1 MTVTFNVGDGAT
13 VSFTGPTVTQSG
25 NSVTVGFDSTNWNTP
40 RMLRIAA
47 NNDGVDEGVH
57 YTRITPQITYGQD
70 AFLGLGQGDVA
81 RGVAA
86 NINADISQTRD
97 AVALYQSADIQIF
110 RGTTTGDFIETWTV
124 TINGEDYRT
133 TVGSGAGSLAVAQ
146 ALRDNINSDVRKPT
160 GLIAS
165 VISGALRIT
174 DTAGFSLEASVQT
187 PFYNNGFDIEAT
199 ANSQMRVLIEGQA
212 FELEAVEPLGVAL
225 PVTGQRALEVAVI
238 TLTSSTADG
247 TQNLAGGVVIG
258 STWEIIL
265 DGLTV
270 SVTAVTGDTLQSVAG
285 RLVAQLAGTDYAAS
299 ELYRS
304 ATLVPSIVG
313 GVAADATWSILLDGK
328 LVSYTSVE
336 ADLKN
341 GISGIGTKIAAQI
354 TALNEGYVVNVAA
367 GGAISISR
375 PAGNAFSI
383 VTIANNGVTSLFAA
397 GTNSIA
403 PPALIDNTIVI
414 FKRPDAAG
422 VPPFSLQV
430 VRLQTPGAETSQTGA
445 VNSALRK
452 LSATYWDFASVG
464 FGPIS
469 GVIAQG
475 TTWAL
480 RLSAAD
486 IAQGDDAA
494 LLETYDYVAGD
505 NQERI
510 LPAAF
515 DLKLLDDDAP
525 TVEIIES
532 GNSTDVAER
541 FAGDDDTGPDN
552 RVTDSFDVVLTG
564 ALTGDKWVT
573 VDVTPLKTRTYNGDV
588 AFDAAANFGEANR
601 VQVRVAAPL
610 AELSF
615 SGAVVAGETWSVTL
629 YDDATYQVGAV
640 TATYEVQ
647 VGDTLASVRAGLLLA
662 IDTLTGYTAKLAQ
675 DAILITPANATALP
689 RFFVETMITPDTRG
703 TILTRT
709 VPDFS
714 FDNVLE
720 IEFAGIPAVDEK
732 WDVTFEGTL
741 YSQTVVAGDSLA
753 TLAAK
758 LASEIQG
765 DDDQRITDGGAR
777 LYDVTVNGTVV
788 GVQVL
793 ADKRATLTASG
804 EITPKGS
811 PLADSDGAMTLRQ
824 YVRFD
829 ALNWSKA
836 QTITVLAIDDE
847 IIDGGDAKVFAAFD
861 ERVNSIRGPISVIG
875 GKSPTAVELNNPI
888 LRPGE
893 TNDKLPS
900 GTADSIET
908 NDGVTTITDQALTHV
923 NKLYGERPGFDP
935 RINGTATIYDAAT
948 FGDDGTSGRVDVVSA
963 ALDILSFAR
972 GTEIGEGTP
981 FSVNLMVNDDDATKI
996 GAAEV
1001 FGTPDQSDDVLGM
1014 LDWLEATVDLTAAAT
1029 FGTYSITLSPTPG
1042 STADQVT
1049 VSYTPTAGLNF
1060 AGTIALELAKA
1071 INAATTQFK
1080 ARAIVNLVGET
1091 RLRIVEVGDAIG
1103 GFDIDVAT
1111 PTGGNA
1117 IIGGTPVAEQY
1128 NKADVTWTMAA
1139 IRVLDPKAEATWTLS
1154 VDGAPRT
1161 AVATADAASITQ
1173 TLANKLPGSLTPVV
1187 SGTSATIAA
1196 ALPADFATGQDIL
1209 YSYAPVNA
1217 NLRVDEADQ
1226 VDTLTIFN
1234 GESPAADVG
1243 VLTATRLS
1251 GLGMGD
1257 DVVIG
1262 GKRIAGGITYSD
1274 IEVLDIRLGR
1284 NGDTLTVESTHEGKT
1299 RIDTGRGDD
1308 VINVKSTNG
1317 NTFITTGAGNDTVN
1331 VGSDRGILDQITGQ
1345 LVLDM
1350 GADAG
1355 DKLNLNDSLDTNA
1368 NVMTLT
1374 GDRLTGLDMPSVAE
1388 VQQIAV
1394 RAIGGLFTLGFAGTN
1409 DTAELTAFVYNSAN
1423 AATIAAETETAR
1435 QQIAAITGYDVA
1447 VEIVETKD
1455 GIAYLVEFGG
1465 LAGGLDVDALT
1476 VVDAT
1481 GLIAA
1486 VDSTTVVT
1494 VEELRKGTVT
1504 PIRDNVEVLRL
1515 SATSGTF
1522 TLTFLVPDVNGV
1534 VALRTTEAIAWNA
1547 TEKQILA
1554 ALDPVLNPNNGFDF
1568 LPYTHN
1574 VGVDRLGDA
1583 IYLTLQGELAGTR
1596 IASIDTRGLGGD
1608 YTQTNI
1614 AIAAPTDGQK
1624 WTVTVTDLVTPTQIA
1639 GLTAAASVFTYTAVL
1654 GDTDQTVAQ
1663 KLADKIAAA
1672 QGPHL
1677 VATAENG
1684 ILTITSRSGTPIEVS
1699 VTGALN
1705 AAGQQTNRIATTLQ
1719 NVGIG
1724 YHNVEFLDLSLGIND
1739 DVLNIQGTTARTIIH
1754 LGEGDERIYVSS
1766 EAAEDLTTDTRFL
1779 IGHLNDITGLLNI
1792 DAGAG
1797 RQQLM
1802 ISDEAAILAD
1812 GTVAQRAL
1820 ITDNRTAA
1828 QAAATA
1834 RGIDE
1839 TFIVDTDIYVVGIAP
1854 AAIGYAADADGNF
1867 LSGVTYWTGFGDD
1880 AIFIDATHL
1889 QAIAGAQTVTSL
1901 NTGLGNDDV
1910 MITLDADDDFFAL
1923 NTQGPYNQYDAVRDA
1938 DIVTSPA
1945 TTRPLVVFGG
1955 QDGDRIDTGSV
1966 DDIVFG
1972 DRGVLEYRDEN
1983 GAVSLR
1989 LGTGGL
1995 TDVTDGVA
2003 RAPTS
2008 FISTFTDVGGEDT
2021 INTFTGTDII
2031 IGGQAGDEIDA
2042 GQGDNI
2048 VIGDNGEVLL
2058 ATEAPN
2064 FGTFRYALVYAAT
2077 LDATTGGNDI
2087 IRTGYGADLILG
2099 GGANDHIT
2107 ANAGETAA
2115 QSDAINLV
2123 FGDFGAAYWNL
2134 DGDLSTLDLV
2144 TSIDTAFGGRDV
2156 INTGRGD
2163 DIVLGGYEQDEI
2175 YASEGSNIV
2184 LGDSGLLK
2192 SGAVEIN
2199 VPSFGLALRTLMSI
2213 ADDLGDDDKI
2223 FTGASTD
2230 LIFGGNGDDMIVA
2243 GQGDNIVLGD
2253 NGTAIFGST
2262 VTNFGDLPIA
2272 ILSVTTQSPS
2282 IGGDDTILTGL
2293 GNDIVF
2299 GGAKDDTMVTDFAG
2313 EFTGID
2319 GYDIVLGDHG
2329 YINFVNPETGAYTFL
2344 RDIVSIDPAFGGDDV
2359 ISTGLSTD
2367 IIFGGNGNDVIN
2379 AGVVDNLTDIVFGDN
2394 AKITLNKTGVFEGPT
2409 AADQSG
2415 QEFGVISF
2423 NFGND
2428 KYRAETTVDGLAGAG
2443 VSASDKPAPRAD
2455 GWTELGDDRGIFGD
2469 DAAELVRDESGA
2481 IMRDVII
2488 DWSVRDDK
2496 GRIRDAK
2503 GDTHS
2508 DIRYPNSADDRL
2520 YEGYLYTGY
2529 DDTLVITLS
2538 GLDRHYE
2545 TFDIYVYLDGDDGK
2559 TSSEYG
2565 TVRQVSIGSES
2576 YFVSD
2581 PDNFNFDGDLIRV
2594 TSQDLNAPS
2603 LGNYVVATGLSGGE
2617 ITIEVSLPSNQ
2628 RYGNPVISGLQIV
2641 GQSYAIDTFETVADS
2656 IGGDDVIFT
2665 GGGDDIILG
2674 GAGGDFINSAG
2685 DADMGRFDAD
2695 TVLGDGGVLTFLR
2708 TGPAGPVEFGE
2719 LREIVSRNGD
2729 ATPNYN
2735 DTILTGNGMDRVI
2748 GGQGDDMIN
2757 TGDVF
2762 EHNGVDDATSGTDVI
2777 ARGFNFGAQVNEG
2790 SVDGL
2795 AGYVYAGTWANF
2807 ADDGNYTQSYDK
2819 YPDSSKAK
2827 YKNYYVKDVASMLTS
2842 EGIRVTVGQD
2852 LDSRNVRGAYVE
2864 DHDQINA
2871 DTQNGSLFNGY
2882 IYAKPKS
2889 ELGVDVSGLNAI
2901 YGTGSYDVYLYI
2913 DAEDRDAA
2921 RNGGYRLVS
2930 ANGEE
2935 ISLNDPRGA
2944 NFTGEFIEY
2953 DPMNPSLPANV
2964 VIFRDVSGDAF
2975 ELRINSG
2982 GYQHNGKWFQHDR
2995 DTPSLAGIQIVG
3007 GADKA
3012 NVVQQGD
3019 LDTDVV
3025 LGDQGFMRV
3034 FDNAVFNF
3042 ASLTGAP
3049 GTANDTILGG
3059 VDGDV
3064 LIGGDGDDTIK
3075 GQDGDDRIVG
3085 DNAEVIIIRGN
3096 IIGLD
3101 GFTDNGKREYY
3112 NGVFDRIDPYTIQG
3126 LQLIDVTEGG
3136 KDVIEGGRGND
3147 WAWGGTDDDTY
3158 VFAGGSLGID
3168 RLVESD
3174 FIENER
3180 NSKHSDDG
3188 TTPDG
3193 LMNDTGDALDF
3204 SDFDGPVVL
3213 DLGSDKRQVM
3223 RDGDKYG
3230 KYNKYGNITLSI
3242 KLSSAGG
3249 FEDVSGSEFD
3259 DEIEGNDR
3267 NNAIAGN
3274 GGDDEIDGVS
3284 GSNFLDGG
3292 DGNDHIDGGSG
3303 KFEDS
3308 RELRYGTLASQVI
3321 LGGAGDDDIRG
3332 TRANDL
3338 IDGGDGNDKI
3348 DSGGGADI
3356 VFGGNGDDVIKARGA
3371 NSIVVGGAGNDDI
3384 PGQKKPKDD
3393 MTSVQGDMDENLC
3406 KLVTEQFLTAFA
3418 HDFTRA
3424 DLSFDV
3430 AGTSSVRFAL
3440 TSFILSISAP

>member
-1 MTVTFNVGDGAT
+1 VTRASCGLT
-13 VSFTGPTVTQSG
+13 
-25 NSVTVGFDSTNWNTP
+25 
-40 RMLRIAA
+40 AA
-47 NNDGVDEGVH
+47 
-57 YTRITPQITYGQD
+57 
-70 AFLGLGQGDVA
+70 
-81 RGVAA
+81 
-86 NINADISQTRD
+86 
-97 AVALYQSADIQIF
+97 
-110 RGTTTGDFIETWTV
+110 
-124 TINGEDYRT
+124 
-133 TVGSGAGSLAVAQ
+133 
-146 ALRDNINSDVRKPT
+146 
-160 GLIAS
+160 
-165 VISGALRIT
+165 VIGGALKIS
-174 DTAGFSLEASVQT
+174 DAAGFSLEASVQT
-187 PFYNNGFDIEAT
+187 PFYNNGFDIEAA
-199 ANSQMRVLIEGQA
+199 ANSQMRVLIEGEA
-212 FELEAVEPLGVAL
+212 FELAAVAPSGAAL
-225 PVTGQRALEVAVI
+225 PVNGQRALEVAVV
-238 TLTSSTADG
+238 TLTSSTVDG
-247 TQNLAGGVVIG
+247 TQNAAGGVVIG
-258 STWEIIL
+258 STWELIL

-270 SVTAVTGDTLQSVAG
+270 SVTAVTGDTLQSIAG

-299 ELYRS
+299 ELYRT
-304 ATLVPSIVG
+304 ATLVPSIIG
-313 GVAADATWSILLDGK
+313 GVAADATWSILLDGA

-341 GISGIGTKIAAQI
+341 GISGIGQKIADQI
-354 TALNEGYVVNVAA
+354 AALDEGYVVNVSA

-383 VTIANNGVTSLFAA
+383 VTITNTGVTSLSAA
-397 GTNSIA
+397 GSNSIA
-403 PPALIDNTIVI
+403 PPAFVDNTIVI

-422 VPPFSLQV
+422 VPPFGLEV
-430 VRLQTPGAETSQTGA
+430 VRLKTVGAETSQTGA

-452 LSATYWDFASVG
+452 LSVTYWDFAAVS

-475 TTWAL
+475 TTWGL

-486 IAQGDDAA
+486 IAQGLDAA
-494 LLETYDYVAGD
+494 VLETYDYVAGD
-505 NQERI
+505 NQEQI
-510 LPAAF
+510 VPAAF

-525 TVEIIES
+525 TVEISES

-541 FAGDDDTGPDN
+541 FAGDGVNGPDN
-552 RVTDSFDVVLTG
+552 RVTDSFDIVLTG

-573 VDVTPLKTRTYNGDV
+573 VDVTPLMTRTYNGDV

-601 VQVRVAAPL
+601 VQVRVAAPF

-615 SGAVVAGETWSVTL
+615 TGAVVEGEVWSVTL

-640 TATYEVQ
+640 TATYTVQ
-647 VGDTLASVRAGLLLA
+647 DGDTLASVRGGLIDA
-662 IDTLTGYTAKLAQ
+662 IDALTNYTAVPTSN
-675 DAILITPANATALP
+675 AILITATNSAALP

-703 TILTRT
+703 TIFTRT

-720 IEFAGIPAVDEK
+720 IEFAGIPAIGET
-732 WDVTFEGTL
+732 WDVTFEGKL
-741 YSQTVVAGDSLA
+741 YSQTVAAGDSLA

-758 LASEIQG
+758 LASDIQG
-765 DDDQRITDGGAR
+765 DDDQRIRDGGAR
-777 LYDVTVNGTVV
+777 IYDVTVNGTVV
-788 GVQVL
+788 GIQVI
-793 ADKRATLTASG
+793 ADKRATLSASG
-804 EITPKGS
+804 EIIPVGS
-811 PLADSDGAMTLRQ
+811 TVADSDGAMTLRQ

-829 ALNWSKA
+829 KTNWDKA

-847 IIDGGDAKVFAAFD
+847 IIDGGDAKVFAAFN
-861 ERVNSIRGPISVIG
+861 ERVNSIRGPINVIG

-908 NDGVTTITDQALTHV
+908 TDSVTTITDQALTHV

-935 RINGTATIYDAAT
+935 RINGTATIYDVAT
-948 FGDDGTSGRVDVVSA
+948 FGDNGSGDRVDVVSA
-963 ALDILSFAR
+963 TQDILSFAS

-981 FSVNLMVNDDDATKI
+981 FTVDLSVDGVDATAI

-1001 FGTPDQSDDVLGM
+1001 FGTPDQSAAVLGM
-1014 LDWLEATVDLTAAAT
+1014 LDWLEATVDLTAASS

-1042 STADQVT
+1042 STAGQIT
-1049 VSYTPTAGLNF
+1049 VSYTPAAGQNF

-1091 RLRIVEVGDAIG
+1091 RLRIVEDGDATG
-1103 GFDIDVAT
+1103 GFDIDVTT
-1111 PTGGNA
+1111 PTDGKA

-1128 NKADVTWTMAA
+1128 KQAGVTWTMAA
-1139 IRVLDPKAEATWTLS
+1139 IRVRDPNAGSTWTLS
-1154 VDGAPRT
+1154 VDENGRS
-1161 AVATADAASITQ
+1161 AVATADVASITQ

-1196 ALPADFATGQDIL
+1196 ALPDDFTTGQDIL

-1243 VLTATRLS
+1243 VLTASRLS

-1257 DVVIG
+1257 DVVIA
-1262 GKRIAGGITYSD
+1262 GKRIAGGIAYSD

-1284 NGDTLTVESTHEGKT
+1284 NGDTLTVESTHKGKT

-1317 NTFITTGAGNDTVN
+1317 HTFITTGTGNDTVN

-1394 RAIGGLFTLGFAGTN
+1394 RAIGGRFTLGFNGTSA
-1409 DTAELTAFVYNSAN
+1409 TAELTAFVYNSAN
-1423 AATIAAETETAR
+1423 AATIAAATEGAR

-1447 VEIVETKD
+1447 VEIVQTKD
-1455 GIAYLVEFGG
+1455 GIAYLIEFGG

-1476 VVDAT
+1476 VVDTT
-1481 GLIAA
+1481 GLDAA
-1486 VDSTTVVT
+1486 ADSTTAVT
-1494 VEELRKGTVT
+1494 IEELRKGMIT
-1504 PIRDNVEVLRL
+1504 PVRDNVEVLRL
-1515 SATSGTF
+1515 SATSGIF
-1522 TLTFLVPDVNGV
+1522 TLTFMVPDVNGV

-1547 TEKQILA
+1547 SEKQILA
-1554 ALDPVLNPNNGFDF
+1554 ALDPILNPNNGFDF

-1583 IYLTLQGELAGTR
+1583 IYLTMQGELSGTR
-1596 IASIDTRGLGGD
+1596 IASINTRGLGGD
-1608 YTQTNI
+1608 YTQADI
-1614 AIAAPTDGQK
+1614 AIAAPTVGQR

-1639 GLTAAASVFTYTAVL
+1639 GLTAAASVFSYTAAL

-1663 KLADKIAAA
+1663 KLADEIAAA

-1677 VATAENG
+1677 VATADNG
-1684 ILTITSRSGTPIEVS
+1684 ILTVTSRSGAPIELS
-1699 VTGALN
+1699 VTGALK
-1705 AAGQQTNRIATTLQ
+1705 AAGQQTNSIATTLQ
-1719 NVGIG
+1719 NDGIG
-1724 YHNVEFLDLSLGIND
+1724 YHNVEFLDLSLGSND

-1754 LGEGDERIYVSS
+1754 LGEGDERIYISS

-1779 IGHLNDITGLLNI
+1779 TGHLNNITGLLNI
-1792 DAGAG
+1792 DAGIG
-1797 RQQLM
+1797 RHQLM

-1820 ITDNRTAA
+1820 ITDNRVAA
-1828 QAAATA
+1828 QAAAIA

-1839 TFIVDTDIYVVGIAP
+1839 TFIDQTDIYVVGIAP
-1854 AAIGYAADADGNF
+1854 AAIGYSADANGNF

-1880 AIFIDATHL
+1880 VIFIDATHL
-1889 QAIAGAQTVTSL
+1889 RAIAGAQTVTSL
-1901 NTGLGNDDV
+1901 NTGLGNDNV
-1910 MITLDADDDFFAL
+1910 QITLDDGDDFFVL
-1923 NTQGPYNQYDAVRDA
+1923 NSQGPYDQYDAVRDA
-1938 DIVTSPA
+1938 DIVTSPD
-1945 TTRPLVVFGG
+1945 TTRPLVIFGG
-1955 QDGDRIDTGSV
+1955 QDDDKIDTGTV

-1972 DRGVLEYRDEN
+1972 DRGVLEYMDEN

-2008 FISTFTDVGGEDT
+2008 FSSTFTDVGGADT

-2031 IGGQAGDEIDA
+2031 IGGQAGDVIDA

-2048 VIGDNGEVLL
+2048 VIGDNGEVQL

-2099 GGANDHIT
+2099 GFGNDNIVANL
-2107 ANAGETAA
+2107 GETAA
-2115 QSDAINLV
+2115 QSDAVNLILGDFGAAYWNDENDLSTLDRVISTDTFVGGDDFIRTGRASDIIIGGDANDDIDASQGQNLIIGDSGEILSGAKATNVPAFGLALQTIRTIEDTRGGIDKIRTGDDTDIILGGQAGDDIDAGQGNNIVLGDNGYVIFETEAPNFGDLQIAVVEISTTSPTTGGNDMIRTGYGADLILGGGANDTITANVGETATQTDAINLV
-2123 FGDFGAAYWNL
+2123 FGDFGAAYWNR
-2134 DGDLSTLDLV
+2134 DGDLATLDLV
-2144 TSIDTAFGGRDV
+2144 TSINTAFGGRDV
-2156 INTGRGD
+2156 IKTGRSD
-2163 DIVLGGYEQDEI
+2163 DIVLGGFDQDEI

-2192 SGAVEIN
+2192 SSAIETN

-2213 ADDLGDDDKI
+2213 ADELGDDDMI
-2223 FTGASTD
+2223 ATGASTD
-2230 LIFGGNGDDMIVA
+2230 LIFGGNGDDTIDA

-2253 NGTAIFGST
+2253 NGTAIFDST

-2272 ILSVTTQSPS
+2272 ILSVTTQSPA
-2282 IGGDDTILTGL
+2282 IGGNDMITTGL

-2299 GGAKDDTMVTDFAG
+2299 GGARDDTIVTDFAG
-2313 EFTGID
+2313 DFSGTD

-2329 YINFVNPETGAYTFL
+2329 YINFVNPETGTYTFL

-2367 IIFGGNGNDVIN
+2367 IIFGGNGNDAIN
-2379 AGVVDNLTDIVFGDN
+2379 AGIVDNFTDVVFGDN

-2409 AADQSG
+2409 AADPSG

-2428 KYRAETTVDGLAGAG
+2428 HYRADTTVDGVAGAG
-2443 VSASDKPAPRAD
+2443 NSASDKPAPRAD
-2455 GWTELGDDRGIFGD
+2455 GWNELSEDRGIFGD
-2469 DAAELVRDESGA
+2469 DAAELVRAETGA
-2481 IMRDVII
+2481 IMRDVTI
-2488 DWSVRDDK
+2488 DWSVRDNKD
-2496 GRIRDAK
+2496 RTRDAND
-2503 GDTHS
+2503 DTHS
-2508 DIRYPNSADDRL
+2508 DIPYPNSADDRL
-2520 YEGYLYTGY
+2520 YEGYLYTGH

-2559 TSSEYG
+2559 TSRKYG

-2581 PDNFNFDGDLIRV
+2581 PDGVNFDGDLIRV
-2594 TSQDLNAPS
+2594 TSQERNAPG
-2603 LGNYVVATGLSGGE
+2603 LGNYVAATGLSGGE
-2617 ITIEVSLPSNQ
+2617 ITIEVSIPSNQ
-2628 RYGNPVISGLQIV
+2628 RYGYPVISGLQIV
-2641 GQSYAIDTFETVADS
+2641 GQSYPIDKFQTVADS
-2656 IGGDDVIFT
+2656 IGGDDVIIT
-2665 GGGDDIILG
+2665 GGGEDIILG
-2674 GAGGDFINSAG
+2674 GAGDDMINSAG

-2695 TVLGDGGVLTFLR
+2695 TVLGDGGMLTFLR
-2708 TGPAGPVEFGE
+2708 TGPVGPVEFGE
-2719 LREIVSRNGD
+2719 LREIVSRDGD

-2735 DTILTGNGMDRVI
+2735 DTILTGNGTDRVI
-2748 GGQGDDMIN
+2748 GGQGDDTIN
-2757 TGDVF
+2757 TGDIF

-2777 ARGFNFGAQVNEG
+2777 ARGFNFGAQVDEG
-2790 SVDGL
+2790 WVDGP
-2795 AGYVYAGTWANF
+2795 AGFVAAGTWTNF
-2807 ADDGNYTQSYDK
+2807 VDQGNFTKTFAKDIGWGWYKKSKSYDVRV
-2819 YPDSSKAK
+2819 D
-2827 YKNYYVKDVASMLTS
+2827 SMLTN

-2852 LDSRNVRGAYVE
+2852 LDSKYVRDVYVE

-2882 IYAKPKS
+2882 IYAKSKS
-2889 ELGVDVSGLNAI
+2889 ELGVDVTGLTAI

-2930 ANGEE
+2930 ANGQS
-2935 ISLNDPRGA
+2935 ISLNDPAGA

-2982 GYQHNGKWFQHDR
+2982 GYQHKGKWYLHDR

-3019 LDTDVV
+3019 LDTDLV
-3025 LGDQGFMRV
+3025 LGDQGFMRI
-3034 FDNAVFNF
+3034 FDNTVFNF
-3042 ASLTGAP
+3042 AALTGAP

-3059 VDGDV
+3059 AEGDV

-3075 GQDGDDRIVG
+3075 GEDGDDRIVG

-3101 GFTDNGKREYY
+3101 GFSDNGKREYY
-3112 NGVFDRIDPYTIQG
+3112 NSVFDRIDPYTIQG
-3126 LQLIDVTEGG
+3126 LQLMDVAAGG

-3147 WAWGGTDDDTY
+3147 WAWGGTNDDTY

-3168 RLVESD
+3168 RLFESD

-3180 NSKHSDDG
+3180 SSKRSDNG
-3188 TTPDG
+3188 TTPEG

-3204 SDFDGPVVL
+3204 SDFIGSV
-3213 DLGSDKRQVM
+3213 DLNL
-3223 RDGDKYG
+3223 RDSSRRSSMAVA
-3230 KYNKYGNITLSI
+3230 ITVRSTCP
-3242 KLSSAGG
+3242 SS
-3249 FEDVSGSEFD
+3249 
-3259 DEIEGNDR
+3259 
-3267 NNAIAGN
+3267 
-3274 GGDDEIDGVS
+3274 
-3284 GSNFLDGG
+3284 
-3292 DGNDHIDGGSG
+3292 
-3303 KFEDS
+3303 
-3308 RELRYGTLASQVI
+3308 
-3321 LGGAGDDDIRG
+3321 
-3332 TRANDL
+3332 
-3338 IDGGDGNDKI
+3338 
-3348 DSGGGADI
+3348 
-3356 VFGGNGDDVIKARGA
+3356 
-3371 NSIVVGGAGNDDI
+3371 
-3384 PGQKKPKDD
+3384 
-3393 MTSVQGDMDENLC
+3393 
-3406 KLVTEQFLTAFA
+3406 
-3418 HDFTRA
+3418 
-3424 DLSFDV
+3424 
-3430 AGTSSVRFAL
+3430 
-3440 TSFILSISAP
+3440 